1 MFMLHAEKRERAT
14 LKNWVWPGDEAK
26 WTLQNVNFV
35 HCAYKRIRSGS
46 LDAGMPLI
54 NWLLSGSITTIV
66 LEFGASKVLQTPTE
80 KSISPWVGVYK
91 PLGRSL

>member
-1 MFMLHAEKRERAT
+1 MMSGPQPPPQAQPSFSMFMLHAEKREHAT

-54 NWLLSGSITTIV
+54 NLLLSGSITTIV
-66 LEFGASKVLQTPTE
+66 LEFGASKGLR
-80 KSISPWVGVYK
+80 
-91 PLGRSL
+91 RSL